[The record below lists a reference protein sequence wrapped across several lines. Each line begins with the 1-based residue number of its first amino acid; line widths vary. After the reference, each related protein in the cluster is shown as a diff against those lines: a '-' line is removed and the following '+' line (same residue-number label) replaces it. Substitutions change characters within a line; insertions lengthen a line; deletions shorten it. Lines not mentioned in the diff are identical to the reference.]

1 MKQRKKLKNYNRI
14 KNDRNYQ
21 VNDML
26 SLNEYYKD
34 KKIYTGRHISDEILY
49 ILNDNS
55 FLKKRYII
63 LSFYIYYNEF
73 PNKAFL
79 FSQTKSKKAFSEVT
93 FINNFTEFRNLL
105 NFTNNRHAFG
115 L

>member
-1 MKQRKKLKNYNRI
+1 VKQRKKLKNYNRI

-34 KKIYTGRHISDEILY
+34 KKIYTGRHISAEILY

-55 FLKKRYII
+55 FLKKGYII
-63 LSFYIYYNEF
+63 LSISIIMNFLTKLFYF
-73 PNKAFL
+73 HKL
-79 FSQTKSKKAFSEVT
+79 SLKKPFQK
-93 FINNFTEFRNLL
+93 LL
-105 NFTNNRHAFG
+105 